1 MKIKGEI
8 QVKHMFKLFVTSI
21 ILSLMV
27 QGFSIRGNTNDNVE
41 SLKQVKGCINVIIDK
56 HIIPL
61 EKEDGKAKILK
72 RLNDAKKDF
81 EQCGIANNH
90 PSKKEI
96 LEMFE
101 KYIKEANG
109 FGVREQYPGK
119 SQAYSKKL
127 KEKFLHLIQLID
139 DKIEAGYKKPAKKL
153 EKKPGSELQRKIQE
167 KKQEDISKRD
177 FLFWLKG
184 EYQTYIL
191 QMMILLAILFA
202 LIYFLIYK
210 NIRKHIDKK
219 NDLLQSKLMETKNIL
234 HSKISEAEENLSAKI
249 VEVDRKVKELIL
261 QLKYIDDERAIE
273 TSTGFSSFEQP
284 KQKTEKEIET
294 TPVQEVDEIEV
305 LKEEQEIPGK
315 PEITIDFPVTSFRE
329 TWKNQILHEF
339 MKNQEKIIEFSVRAR
354 KLEEIKEWFGIVGR
368 RLQAYTQDTEKTFF
382 KNIYPSIKTLQSK
395 LTRQEFDEFREI
407 FFKVFLEALGIEEFG
422 QKGDQFNP
430 ERHHAYMKYGSRKG
444 GDVYFIKKV
453 DYPGYKMK
461 YTSEILQ
468 KAYVEL

>member
-1 MKIKGEI
+1 
-8 QVKHMFKLFVTSI
+8 V
-21 ILSLMV
+21 V
-27 QGFSIRGNTNDNVE
+27 QGVPIPGKTNDNAE
-41 SLKQVKGCINVIIDK
+41 PLKQVKGCINDIIYK

-61 EKEDGKAKILK
+61 EKENGKAKILK
-72 RLNDAKKDF
+72 KLKDAKKDF
-81 EQCGIANNH
+81 EQCGITNDY
-90 PSKKEI
+90 PIKKEV

-109 FGVREQYPGK
+109 FGVREQYPEK

-139 DKIEAGYKKPAKKL
+139 GKIEAGD
-153 EKKPGSELQRKIQE
+153 KKPGKKEEKKLSSEQQKKIQDR
-167 KKQEDISKRD
+167 KQQDISKRD
-177 FLFWLKG
+177 FLFWLRG
-184 EYQTYIL
+184 EYQAYIL

-210 NIRKHIDKK
+210 NIRKHIDEK
-219 NDLLQSKLMETKNIL
+219 NDLLQSKLMETKNNL
-234 HSKISEAEENLSAKI
+234 HNKISEAEQNLSI
-249 VEVDRKVKELIL
+249 LIGEVDTKVKQLIL

-273 TSTGFSSFEQP
+273 TSPAFSSIEQP
-284 KQKTEKEIET
+284 QQTPKKEVET
-294 TPVQEVDEIEV
+294 PPGQEVDEITV
-305 LKEEQEIPGK
+305 LKEEQKIPDK

-354 KLEEIKEWFGIVGR
+354 TLEEIKEWFGIVGR
-368 RLQAYTQDTEKTFF
+368 RLQAYPQDTEKTFF
-382 KNIYPSIKTLQSK
+382 INIYPSIKTLQSK
-395 LTRQEFDEFREI
+395 LTRQEFDEFKGI
-407 FFKVFLEALGIEEFG
+407 FFKSFLETLDIEEFG

-430 ERHHAYMKYGSRKG
+430 ERHHAYMKSGSRKG
-444 GDVYFIKKV
+444 GEVYFIKKV